1 MAASEEIV
9 ELARGAALKAAEIK
23 PTSITA
29 IDVSERLILTEV
41 FLVISAGSQ
50 PQMRGLVDAVDRAMH
65 EAGEKLRR
73 REGFEA
79 EMHWVLLDY
88 GDLIVHIQLDE
99 DREFYALEKLWGDCP
114 QIDLAVD
121 LRADSVSEGNH
132 DEVPSTLD
140 RLLAGSDAGEDF
152 EAGSDQ

>member
-1 MAASEEIV
+1 
-9 ELARGAALKAAEIK
+9 
-23 PTSITA
+23 
-29 IDVSERLILTEV
+29 
-41 FLVISAGSQ
+41 
-50 PQMRGLVDAVDRAMH
+50 
-65 EAGEKLRR
+65 
-73 REGFEA
+73 
-79 EMHWVLLDY
+79 MHWVLLDY

-121 LRADSVSEGNH
+121 LRADSVSEGND

>member
-65 EAGEKLRR
+65 EAGRSSAGARASKLKCT
-73 REGFEA
+73 GFCSITA
-79 EMHWVLLDY
+79 
-88 GDLIVHIQLDE
+88 I
-99 DREFYALEKLWGDCP
+99 
-114 QIDLAVD
+114 
-121 LRADSVSEGNH
+121 
-132 DEVPSTLD
+132 
-140 RLLAGSDAGEDF
+140 
-152 EAGSDQ
+152 